1 MNYKIL
7 CVHNFKNYS
16 FKHYFVYALCRIY
29 QKHHGARGCVEFLNI
44 IIMTQEFLKLK
55 AEIDRLKAKLEKPS
69 SALLSNEEARNLIGV
84 SVRMWASLREKHI
97 IPYVRIGR
105 KILYKVEDINRF
117 IDEHYV
123 K

>member
-1 MNYKIL
+1 M
-7 CVHNFKNYS
+7 
-16 FKHYFVYALCRIY
+16 
-29 QKHHGARGCVEFLNI
+29 QKEI
-44 IIMTQEFLKLK
+44 LKLK
-55 AEIDRLKAKLEKPS
+55 NEIARLKEKMEKPS
-69 SALLSNEEARNLIGV
+69 SALLSNDEARNLIGV
-84 SVRMWASLREKHI
+84 SVRTWASLREKNI

>member
-1 MNYKIL
+1 MKSEIL
-7 CVHNFKNYS
+7 N
-16 FKHYFVYALCRIY
+16 
-29 QKHHGARGCVEFLNI
+29 
-44 IIMTQEFLKLK
+44 LKK
-55 AEIDRLKAKLEKPS
+55 EVDRLKAKLEKPTR
-69 SALLSNEEARNLIGV
+69 ALLSNDEARNLIGV
-84 SVRMWASLREKHI
+84 SVRTWASFREKNI

>member
-1 MNYKIL
+1 MTK
-7 CVHNFKNYS
+7 
-16 FKHYFVYALCRIY
+16 
-29 QKHHGARGCVEFLNI
+29 EFLY
-44 IIMTQEFLKLK
+44 LKN
-55 AEIDRLKAKLEKPS
+55 EIARLKAKLEKPNT
-69 SALLSNEEARNLIGV
+69 ALLSNEEARNLVGV
-84 SVRMWASLREKHI
+84 SVRTWASFREKNI

>member
-1 MNYKIL
+1 MTKEIL
-7 CVHNFKNYS
+7 YLKN
-16 FKHYFVYALCRIY
+16 
-29 QKHHGARGCVEFLNI
+29 
-44 IIMTQEFLKLK
+44 
-55 AEIDRLKAKLEKPS
+55 EIARLKAKLEKPNT
-69 SALLSNEEARNLIGV
+69 ALLSNEEARNLVGV
-84 SVRMWASLREKHI
+84 SVRTWASFREKNI

>member
-1 MNYKIL
+1 MKNEIL
-7 CVHNFKNYS
+7 
-16 FKHYFVYALCRIY
+16 I
-29 QKHHGARGCVEFLNI
+29 
-44 IIMTQEFLKLK
+44 LKK
-55 AEIDRLKAKLEKPS
+55 EVDRLKAKLEKPTR
-69 SALLSNEEARNLIGV
+69 ALLSNDEARNLIGV
-84 SVRMWASLREKHI
+84 SVRTWASFREKNT

>member
-1 MNYKIL
+1 MKREIL
-7 CVHNFKNYS
+7 N
-16 FKHYFVYALCRIY
+16 
-29 QKHHGARGCVEFLNI
+29 
-44 IIMTQEFLKLK
+44 LKK
-55 AEIDRLKAKLEKPS
+55 EVDRLKAKLEKPTR
-69 SALLSNEEARNLIGV
+69 ALLSNDEARNLIGV
-84 SVRMWASLREKHI
+84 SVRTWASFREKNI

>member
-1 MNYKIL
+1 MKSEKKKKKKE
-7 CVHNFKNYS
+7 V
-16 FKHYFVYALCRIY
+16 
-29 QKHHGARGCVEFLNI
+29 
-44 IIMTQEFLKLK
+44 
-55 AEIDRLKAKLEKPS
+55 DRLKAKLEKPTR
-69 SALLSNEEARNLIGV
+69 ALLSNDEARNLIGV
-84 SVRMWASLREKHI
+84 SVRTWASFREKNI

>member
-1 MNYKIL
+1 MKSEIL
-7 CVHNFKNYS
+7 N
-16 FKHYFVYALCRIY
+16 
-29 QKHHGARGCVEFLNI
+29 
-44 IIMTQEFLKLK
+44 LKK
-55 AEIDRLKAKLEKPS
+55 EVDRLKAKLEKPTR
-69 SALLSNEEARNLIGV
+69 ALLSNDEARNLIGV
-84 SVRMWASLREKHI
+84 SVRTWASLREKNI

>member
-1 MNYKIL
+1 M
-7 CVHNFKNYS
+7 KNE
-16 FKHYFVYALCRIY
+16 L
-29 QKHHGARGCVEFLNI
+29 
-44 IIMTQEFLKLK
+44 LKLK
-55 AEIDRLKAKLEKPS
+55 IEIDRLKAKLEKPS

-84 SVRMWASLREKHI
+84 SVRTWASFREKNI

>member
-1 MNYKIL
+1 MKNEIL
-7 CVHNFKNYS
+7 
-16 FKHYFVYALCRIY
+16 I
-29 QKHHGARGCVEFLNI
+29 
-44 IIMTQEFLKLK
+44 LKK
-55 AEIDRLKAKLEKPS
+55 EVDRLKAKLEKPTR
-69 SALLSNEEARNLIGV
+69 ALLSNDEARNLIGV
-84 SVRMWASLREKHI
+84 SVRTWASFREKNI

>member
-1 MNYKIL
+1 
-7 CVHNFKNYS
+7 
-16 FKHYFVYALCRIY
+16 
-29 QKHHGARGCVEFLNI
+29 
-44 IIMTQEFLKLK
+44 MTQEFLKLK

-69 SALLSNEEARNLIGV
+69 SALLCNEEARNLVGV

>member
-1 MNYKIL
+1 MNNEIL
-7 CVHNFKNYS
+7 N
-16 FKHYFVYALCRIY
+16 
-29 QKHHGARGCVEFLNI
+29 
-44 IIMTQEFLKLK
+44 LKK
-55 AEIDRLKAKLEKPS
+55 EVDRLKAKLEKPTR
-69 SALLSNEEARNLIGV
+69 ALLSNDEARNLIGV
-84 SVRMWASLREKHI
+84 SVRTWASLREKNI

>member
-1 MNYKIL
+1 MNKEIL
-7 CVHNFKNYS
+7 N
-16 FKHYFVYALCRIY
+16 
-29 QKHHGARGCVEFLNI
+29 
-44 IIMTQEFLKLK
+44 LKK
-55 AEIDRLKAKLEKPS
+55 EVDRLKAKLEKPTR
-69 SALLSNEEARNLIGV
+69 ALLSNDEARNLIGV
-84 SVRMWASLREKHI
+84 SVRTWASFREKNI

>member
-1 MNYKIL
+1 
-7 CVHNFKNYS
+7 
-16 FKHYFVYALCRIY
+16 
-29 QKHHGARGCVEFLNI
+29 
-44 IIMTQEFLKLK
+44 MTQEFIKLK

-69 SALLSNEEARNLIGV
+69 SALLSNDEARNLVGV
-84 SVRMWASLREKHI
+84 SIRTWASLREKNI

>member
-1 MNYKIL
+1 MKNEIL
-7 CVHNFKNYS
+7 N
-16 FKHYFVYALCRIY
+16 
-29 QKHHGARGCVEFLNI
+29 
-44 IIMTQEFLKLK
+44 LKK
-55 AEIDRLKAKLEKPS
+55 EVDRLKAKLEKPTR
-69 SALLSNEEARNLIGV
+69 ALLSNDEARNLIGV
-84 SVRMWASLREKHI
+84 SVRTWASLREKNI

>member
-1 MNYKIL
+1 MKNEIL
-7 CVHNFKNYS
+7 N
-16 FKHYFVYALCRIY
+16 
-29 QKHHGARGCVEFLNI
+29 
-44 IIMTQEFLKLK
+44 LKK
-55 AEIDRLKAKLEKPS
+55 EVDRLKAKLEKPTR
-69 SALLSNEEARNLIGV
+69 ALLSNDEARNLIGV
-84 SVRMWASLREKHI
+84 SVRTWASFREKNI

>member
-1 MNYKIL
+1 MKT
-7 CVHNFKNYS
+7 
-16 FKHYFVYALCRIY
+16 
-29 QKHHGARGCVEFLNI
+29 EF
-44 IIMTQEFLKLK
+44 FKLK

-69 SALLSNEEARNLIGV
+69 SALLSNEEARNLVGV
-84 SVRMWASLREKHI
+84 SVRTWASFREKNI